1 MLCLVDSNNFY
12 VSCERAFNPALEGRP
27 VVTLSNNDGCVIA
40 RSNEAKALGIKMGTP
55 FFQLS
60 ELRKQHDIAVF
71 SSNYTLFGDMSA
83 RVMATLGRFVE
94 QVEVY
99 SIDEAFLNLDGYEGV
114 YPDFE
119 QFARLLRSTVHQWTR
134 IPVSV
139 GIAPTKTLTKIANFY
154 AKRRPEHDRG
164 DGPGV
169 LLLDTSDKIDEALQ
183 NFDVADLWGI
193 GWRYAGILKRNGIRT
208 AAQFRDLPDD
218 WINAK
223 LTVNGLRLAYELRG
237 MPCKM
242 LETEAPAK
250 KSICTAPSFG
260 QGIHDLDTI
269 SQAMITHLGRAAE
282 KLRKQDSAASS
293 LTIFLHTNRYKK
305 SFNGELAKQYYNS
318 HSVELPHPTSSTA
331 ELVRY
336 ASELLKSIFAFG
348 YEYQKVGILLT
359 GLVPADY
366 RQGGIFTSGPD
377 ERLIKLS
384 NVVDRINQRHGR
396 DRVRLA
402 GAGYDPS
409 WHHKRQWMSPR
420 YTTVWDE
427 ILKAT

>member
-12 VSCERAFNPALEGRP
+12 VSCERAFNPALEGRA
-27 VVTLSNNDGCVIA
+27 VVVLSNNDGCLIA

-55 FFQLS
+55 FFQLN

-94 QVEVY
+94 EVEVY
-99 SIDEAFLNLDGYEGV
+99 SIDEAFLNLDGYEGI
-114 YPDFE
+114 YPDLE
-119 QFARLLRSTVHQWTR
+119 QFARLIRSTVYQWTR

-154 AKRRPEHDRG
+154 AKRQPERE
-164 DGPGV
+164 GV
-169 LLLDTSDKIDEALQ
+169 LLLDTSDKIDDALHD
-183 NFDVADLWGI
+183 FDVADLWGI
-193 GWRYAGILKRNGIRT
+193 GWRYAGMLKRNGIRT

-242 LETEAPAK
+242 LETEAPTK
-250 KSICTAPSFG
+250 KSICMAPSFG
-260 QGIHDLDTI
+260 RGVYDLDTI
-269 SQAMITHLGRAAE
+269 SQAMITHLSRVAE

-293 LTIFLHTNRYKK
+293 ITVFLHTNRYKK

-318 HSVELPHPTSSTA
+318 RSVELPHPTSSTA
-331 ELVRY
+331 ELVGY

-366 RQGGIFTSGPD
+366 RQAGIFTSGPD
-377 ERLIKLS
+377 ERLVKLS
-384 NVVDRINQRHGR
+384 NVVDGINQRHGR

-420 YTTVWDE
+420 YTTVWEE
-427 ILKAT
+427 ILTVT